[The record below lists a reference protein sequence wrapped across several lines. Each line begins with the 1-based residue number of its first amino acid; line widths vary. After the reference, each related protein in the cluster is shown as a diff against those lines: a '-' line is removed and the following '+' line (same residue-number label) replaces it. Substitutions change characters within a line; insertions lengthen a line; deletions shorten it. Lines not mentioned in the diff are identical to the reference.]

1 MYSSRAGKKVSQPG
15 EALLGEGKAEF
26 APSTIVSMEAISEVV
41 LIDVFELGFGR
52 IATALSIRGS

>member
-1 MYSSRAGKKVSQPG
+1 MYSTRAGKKVSQPG
-15 EALLGEGKAEF
+15 EGLPGEGTAEF
-26 APSTIVSMEAISEVV
+26 TPSVIVSIEAISQVA